1 MGGIFASAPVLCSFL
16 ARRDVIQ
23 IKINCLCV
31 GLLSVEKPSSCLL
44 DALQEQIPCTRE
56 MVVNLLLFGL
66 CLVLYLLL
74 NPGRILR
81 GHIVRPPPAAAIN
94 LDTTNSCVTHINSS
108 HAVFHSRS
116 LSLFFYAKAG
126 NHSTFPATSW
136 SHLYSTYLP
145 SRLSIN

>member
-56 MVVNLLLFGL
+56 MFVNLLLFGL
-66 CLVLYLLL
+66 CLVLHLLL

-81 GHIVRPPPAAAIN
+81 GHLVRPPPAAAIN
-94 LDTTNSCVTHINSS
+94 LDTTNSCVTPINSS
-108 HAVFHSRS
+108 MPCRIPLA
-116 LSLFFYAKAG
+116 LSIFFYAKAG
-126 NHSTFPATSW
+126 KHSTFPATRW
-136 SHLYSTYLP
+136 SDLYFTYLR